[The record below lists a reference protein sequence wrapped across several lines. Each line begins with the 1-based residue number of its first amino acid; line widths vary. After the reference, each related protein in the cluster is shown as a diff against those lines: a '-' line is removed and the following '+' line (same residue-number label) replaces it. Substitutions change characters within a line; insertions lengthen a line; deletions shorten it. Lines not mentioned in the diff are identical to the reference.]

1 MENSLV
7 KVEPTVSERFISKVV
22 EECKATASGR
32 FDVTDNQRKI
42 IQEYFH
48 GIDAALMAAE
58 TRRSAQV
65 ESGFQNA
72 SPVPVTWA
80 NVNLNRLALDSVYYS
95 RLGLSMQAPNTLY
108 PIPYYNRKTNKYDVN
123 FMLGYRGKGFI
134 AKKFAM
140 NPVKNIIC
148 ELVYSNDRFEV
159 VKKAGFD
166 DDGDKYT
173 FSISNPFDRGEVVG
187 GFGFVQYEDSSMN
200 RLYTMSLKEILKRKP
215 KNASVEFWG
224 GEKAVWKNGKKVGAE
239 QVEGWYEE
247 MLLKT
252 VKRRVY
258 GMVEIDPSKVNED
271 YEFVMNRE
279 RENQELEI
287 QAEIEENAG
296 TVEIAAPEAPSAAEE
311 VVYGKVSDLEP
322 DF

>member
-1 MENSLV
+1 MENKLAT
-7 KVEPTVSERFISKVV
+7 VEPTVSERFIGKVID
-22 EECKATASGR
+22 ECKATSSGQ
-32 FDVTDNQRKI
+32 FDVTDNQRRI

-48 GIDAALMAAE
+48 GIDAALAVAE
-58 TRRSAQV
+58 TNRARQV
-65 ESGFQNA
+65 ESGYQNA
-72 SPVPVTWA
+72 APVAVTWA

-108 PIPYYNRKTNKYDVN
+108 PIPYFNRKTNKYDVN
-123 FMLGYRGKGFI
+123 FMLGYRGKGYI
-134 AKKFAM
+134 AKKFAI

-148 ELVYSNDRFEV
+148 ELVYANDKFEIT
-159 VKKAGFD
+159 KKAGFD

-173 FSISNPFDRGEVVG
+173 FSISNPFDRGDVIG
-187 GFGFVQYEDSSMN
+187 GFGFVQYDDPSMN
-200 RLYTMSLKEILKRKP
+200 RLYTISLKDILKRKP

-224 GEKAVWKNGKKVGAE
+224 GEKTVWKNGKRVGTE

-252 VKRRVY
+252 VKRYVY
-258 GMVEIDPSKVNED
+258 GMIEIDPSKINMD
-271 YEFVMNRE
+271 YEYVMNRE

-287 QAEIEENAG
+287 EAEIEENAG
-296 TVEIAAPEAPSAAEE
+296 TVEIEAPEPEKQVEAEL
-311 VVYGKVSDLEP
+311 LEP

>member
-1 MENSLV
+1 MEENKLV
-7 KVEPTVSERFISKVV
+7 NVEPTVSERFIGKVIG
-22 EECKATASGR
+22 ECKAAASNAQ
-32 FDVTDNQRKI
+32 FEVSESQRKL

-58 TRRSAQV
+58 TKRAGQV
-65 ESGFQNA
+65 ESGWANA

-80 NVNLNRLALDSVYYS
+80 NVNLNRLALDSMYYS
-95 RLGLSMQAPNTLY
+95 RLGLSMQAPNTLH
-108 PIPYYNRKTNKYDVN
+108 PIPYFNRKTNKYDVN

-134 AKKFAM
+134 AKKYAFY
-140 NPVKNIIC
+140 PFKNIIF
-148 ELVYSNDRFEV
+148 ELVYANDKFEV
-159 VKKAGFD
+159 AKKAGFD

-173 FSISNPFDRGEVVG
+173 FTISNPFDRGDVVG
-187 GFGFVQYEDSSMN
+187 GFGYVQYEDSTMN

-224 GEKAVWKNGKKVGAE
+224 GEKTVWNKGQKHIE
-239 QVEGWYEE
+239 TVEGWPEE
-247 MLLKT
+247 MMLKT
-252 VKRRVY
+252 VMRYVY
-258 GMVEIDPSKVNED
+258 GKIDINPSKVDAD
-271 YEFVMNRE
+271 YEYVMDRE

-296 TVEIAAPEAPSAAEE
+296 AIQIEAPEEEKQVNAE
-311 VVYGKVSDLEP
+311 VLEP